1 MNELNN
7 RFSNPSNEII
17 LTCNIFSSSSID
29 YFNLK
34 SPHLVTFIDYY
45 KHFKINYFIISEF
58 PSAKNLINHANKDR
72 DDGIHDLY
80 SISKF
85 LNQLPNAFQETLK
98 IINILMTLPVTTASN
113 ERLFSS
119 LKLVKTHLRLT
130 MRNERLSD
138 LLVIAVESDVS
149 GKINLD
155 DAVDIF
161 SKIKKRRYPLIN

>member
-1 MNELNN
+1 MKI
-7 RFSNPSNEII
+7 FII
-17 LTCNIFSSSSID
+17 
-29 YFNLK
+29 
-34 SPHLVTFIDYY
+34 
-45 KHFKINYFIISEF
+45 IISEF
-58 PSAKNLINHANKDR
+58 PSAKNLINHANIDR

-80 SISKF
+80 SISKI
-85 LNQLPNAFQETLK
+85 LNQLPNAFEETLK

-113 ERLFSS
+113 ERFFSS
-119 LKLVKTHLRLT
+119 LKLVKTHLQLT

-161 SKIKKRRYPLIN
+161 SVGFFLPIRAGQNLCPPLLKTEMTPQPILQCYRFK